1 MKINNNI
8 PAINSVRVLNAR
20 SLELNR
26 NVAKL
31 SSGERINT
39 AGDDPLGFA
48 VSEKM
53 RTMISGLRSASRN
66 AEDAISF
73 IQTTEGYL
81 MGAQDVMRRIKE
93 LAVQAANGIYSQSD
107 RAQVE
112 KELVQLV
119 GEVDRIGQYANFNG
133 LRMLNGEFAAPTA
146 EAVPIASLFFHLG
159 PEIDQRVQAYI
170 STFSTTAMGLDNI
183 SISSPG
189 QANQA
194 IATVDNA
201 LEKINDQRTTLGA
214 YQNRLN
220 YVHANTE
227 VAIDN
232 FVEAESKIRDVD
244 VAAEAIDIAK
254 NILVN
259 QANISVMAQANA
271 QAQSVLRLLN

>member
-81 MGAQDVMRRIKE
+81 MGAQDIMRRIKE
-93 LAVQAANGIYSQSD
+93 LAVQAANGIYSDTD
-107 RAQVE
+107 RAQVQ
-112 KELVQLV
+112 KELTQLV
-119 GEVDRIGQYANFNG
+119 GEVDRIASFASFNG
-133 LRMLNGEFAAPTA
+133 IKMLDGRFAAPAA
-146 EAVPIASLFFHLG
+146 ESIPTASLYFHLG
-159 PEIDQRVQAYI
+159 PEIDQRVQAYV

-183 SISSPG
+183 SIDSPT

-201 LEKINDQRTTLGA
+201 LERINDQRTSLGA

-220 YVHANTE
+220 YVHSTTE
-227 VAIDN
+227 ITIDN

-259 QANISVMAQANA
+259 QANISVLAQANA
-271 QAQSVLRLLN
+271 QAQSILRLLN